1 MSGVMIVTG
10 GGRGIGAAIAREAG
24 RQGFGVAVN
33 YSRARDAAE
42 AVAAEVRAMG
52 PKAAAIQA
60 DVGNEDDVAALF
72 AAVDEALGPVTAL
85 VNNAGIVRQSA
96 IADIQLADLARL
108 MSVNVFGPVLCAR
121 EAVRRMSHSH
131 GGAGGTIVNVSSV
144 SARTGGGPGGVV
156 YAASKGAIDS
166 FTIGLAKEVAQ
177 DGIRVCAVRPGI
189 TETEIF
195 DDLVGLGAIKD
206 LAREI
211 VPMGRVARP
220 EEIAGLVL
228 WLCSPAASYV
238 TGALYDVTGGR

>member
-24 RQGFGVAVN
+24 RQGFNVAVN

-52 PKAAAIQA
+52 PKAAA
-60 DVGNEDDVAALF
+60 LF
-72 AAVDEALGPVTAL
+72 AAVDKALGPVTAL